1 MILYPAVEPV
11 AWLENV
17 RFSLEMSQNK
27 PQLPAHL
34 PGEPAQHQPPVAV
47 SPPPAAP
54 APVAID
60 SWAGQVKVEWDPAA
74 PLTPLGQ
81 AAFFIEFL
89 KVAGVFDALVA
100 DCPLARTS
108 PNAPGNRD
116 LVGTIVLSV
125 LAGHKRYAHVTTL
138 RADSVLPELLGIER
152 ILSEDAVRRG
162 LAALAEEKGTA
173 WLRRHLD
180 HCTAPLLGEG
190 WILDADTTIKPL
202 YGRQQGA
209 LLGYN
214 PKKPGR
220 PSHAYHTFIIA
231 NLRLVLDVDVMPGNE
246 HAANH
251 AAPGLWALLE
261 RIGRDR
267 WPRLLRADKG
277 FASDALMSRCE
288 TDGLRYLMRLR
299 LTKNVQR
306 AIERLAGRRDWTDA
320 GQGWQGIETTLKL
333 TGWTR
338 ARRIILLRRPIK
350 ADVARTRWHAKDTEQ
365 MRLSFEAVEAGGET
379 WEHAALVTS
388 LDEPILGL
396 GQLYR
401 DRADCENAFDE
412 LKNQWG
418 WGGFT
423 THDIARCR
431 HAARIVALVY
441 DWWNLFARLAEPDK
455 HLEAITS
462 RPLLLTAIAER
473 IRHARQTTLR
483 IASNH
488 GKASWAASALA
499 GVASFLGE
507 LTRAAEQLTPEQR
520 WYRILSHALRQFLQG
535 RALRPPTRLAAGA
548 A

>member
-1 MILYPAVEPV
+1 
-11 AWLENV
+11 
-17 RFSLEMSQNK
+17 MSQDK
-27 PQLPAHL
+27 RQLPAH
-34 PGEPAQHQPPVAV
+34 PQGEPRPDQLPVAA
-47 SPPPAAP
+47 SPPPASLP
-54 APVAID
+54 PPVAID
-60 SWAGQVKVEWDPAA
+60 SWAGQIKVEWDPNA

-81 AAFFIEFL
+81 ASFFIEFL

-100 DCPLARTS
+100 DCPLNRTS
-108 PNAPGNRD
+108 PNAPSNRD
-116 LVGTIVLSV
+116 VTGTIVLSV

-138 RADSVLPELLGIER
+138 RADGVLPELLGIDR
-152 ILSEDAVRRG
+152 ILSEDAVRRA
-162 LAALAEEKGTA
+162 LAAIEEEKGIA
-173 WLRRHLD
+173 WLQRHLD
-180 HCTAPLLGEG
+180 HCTEPLTGES

-202 YGRQQGA
+202 YGHQEGA
-209 LLGYN
+209 VLGYN

-220 PSHAYHTFIIA
+220 PSHAYHSFILA
-231 NLRLVLDVDVMPGNE
+231 NLRLVLDVDVMPGNL

-251 AAPGLWALLE
+251 SAPGLWALLA

-267 WPRLLRADKG
+267 WPKMLRADKG
-277 FASDALMSRCE
+277 FCSDALMTRCE
-288 TDGLRYLMRLR
+288 AESLPYLMRLR

-333 TGWTR
+333 SGWTR
-338 ARRIILLRRPIK
+338 ARRVVLLRRRIDGGRPTR
-350 ADVARTRWHAKDTEQ
+350 ADEDAAQ
-365 MRLSFEAVEAGGET
+365 LRLSFAAIEQSGET
-379 WEHAALVTS
+379 YEHAALVTT

-423 THDIARCR
+423 THDLARCR
-431 HAARIVALVY
+431 LAARIVALVY
-441 DWWNLFARLAEPDK
+441 NWWNLFTRLAEPDK

-483 IASNH
+483 IASSH
-488 GKASWAASALA
+488 GRASWASNALA
-499 GVASFLGE
+499 GIAAFLGE
-507 LTRAAEQLTPEQR
+507 LAKAAEQLTPMQR
-520 WYRILSHALRQFLQG
+520 WYRILSHALRYFLKG
-535 RALRPPTRLAAGA
+535 RLLQPPTRLPVPAV
-548 A
+548 